1 MFRRYRFLG
10 FSFAAIKKMI
20 VSLLKQTQV
29 LCCEIAMTIF
39 H

>member
-1 MFRRYRFLG
+1 MFRRNRFLG

-20 VSLLKQTQV
+20 ESLLNQIQV
-29 LCCEIAMTIF
+29 LSGEIAMTIF